1 MDLFLHK
8 NFSPTV
14 SCLVDLQFLNTFSTE
29 KGWGDL
35 NLDEAWVKF
44 SPSRLFE
51 LRVGYIVPTFNNF
64 NEIKTKFPLFPY
76 IQRPIVYESSMGSI
90 MGGAFLPLHAAA
102 QIDGTA
108 PVGSIKLDYALYGGN
123 SEFMQVN
130 DMGGI
135 SDSSNYK
142 AGGRRGFDLKFGVS
156 ATYDYCRNDQKN
168 SSTPTANSMPWATTQ
183 YSSIGST
190 PRYRIGLDLSY
201 SKFGFTFESE
211 YIYVKESFTGDQK
224 AIINDL
230 VLGNVLPSTDQNM
243 YVAFGSIMYDF
254 LDRYFVFAGYSS
266 ARNPTIS
273 DDPFQSFLGGA
284 GKNKKG
290 SILLFVGP
298 PGTGK
303 TSLGKSISRAMKRS
317 YQRLSLGGIRDEVE
331 IRGHRRTY
339 VGALPGRIIQSMKKA
354 KERNPVFVLDEVDKL
369 MVGYSGDPRPAL
381 FRKTDHRQA

>member
-1 MDLFLHK
+1 MFYSVYAEGLDIYGYGQVIGQNTKMYSSGGSSAGPLSSDHSTTTFSLQEMDLFLHK

-130 DMGGI
+130 DMGSI

-142 AGGRRGFDLKFGVS
+142 AGGMRVGMRGFDLKFGVS
-156 ATYDYCRNDQKN
+156 ATYDYCRNDQIN
-168 SSTPTANSMPWATTQ
+168 SSITTANSMPGSTTQ
-183 YSSIGST
+183 YSSLGST

-201 SKFGFTFESE
+201 SKFGFTVESE

-254 LDRYFVFAGYSS
+254 LDRYFVFAGYSV
-266 ARNPTIS
+266 ARNPTMS
-273 DDPFQSFLGGA
+273 DDPFKSPLGGA
-284 GKNKKG
+284 GMHINDNVTLKWQETYIIISSNMK
-290 SILLFVGP
+290 IL
-298 PGTGK
+298 
-303 TSLGKSISRAMKRS
+303 
-317 YQRLSLGGIRDEVE
+317 
-331 IRGHRRTY
+331 
-339 VGALPGRIIQSMKKA
+339 QS
-354 KERNPVFVLDEVDKL
+354 
-369 MVGYSGDPRPAL
+369 
-381 FRKTDHRQA
+381 QAAVSFYF